1 MGEQFFRS
9 GKPSGVQYEK
19 QGDVFREYTDSNDLN
34 RKQRD
39 LDRDLIIE
47 ENTVYE
53 IDRECYERLKRQRK
67 RK

>member
-9 GKPSGVQYEK
+9 GKPSGFQYEK
-19 QGDVFREYTDSNDLN
+19 QSDIFQENIDPNDMN
-34 RKQRD
+34 RKQRE
-39 LDRDLIIE
+39 LDKDLIIE